1 MTERVHI
8 YKVDESFMR
17 LECSQSIAREVSERF
32 TFEVPGAKF
41 MPSYRSK
48 VWDGKVRLFNSRN
61 YSMYAGLAHNLRSF
75 LENEGYDVTVDDD
88 LISEDGVSLL
98 EIQDFIKD
106 LKLPVEPRDY
116 QIRALALAIRM
127 KRAVLISPT
136 ASGKSMVAYLI
147 SQWFG
152 GKTLIVVPTVSLVI
166 QMVKDFQD
174 YGYIGP
180 IHGIRGGQE
189 KVASDGVTVS
199 TWQSVYEM
207 GEEFFSQ
214 FDTVIGDEAHLFKA
228 KSLIGIMTKMPTTK
242 YRFGMTGTLDG
253 AEVNELVLE
262 GLFGKVERLVK
273 TKDLMDAG
281 HVADLAIKVL
291 VLKHEQALSR
301 EASYQDE
308 IDRIVS
314 SDARN
319 RFIRNL
325 ALSLKGNTLILYSL
339 VEKHGEVLYD
349 MINAK
354 ANGKNISF
362 VHGGTEAEDRDNIR
376 TLAETGDDNIIV
388 ASYGTFSTGINIRNL
403 HNVIFAS
410 PTKSRVRTLQSIG
423 RGLRKGDTKDSC
435 TLFDIAD
442 DMSTK
447 TSRNYTLNHLI
458 ERIKMYN
465 QEGFKYEMHTINL
478 KESTIK

>member
-1 MTERVHI
+1 MTEQVHI
-8 YKVDESFMR
+8 LKIDESTMR
-17 LECSQSIAREVSERF
+17 LQCSGSVAREVSEKY

-48 VWDGKVRLFNSRN
+48 VWDGKVRLFNARN
-61 YSMYAGLAHNLRSF
+61 YTMYAGLAHSVRSF
-75 LENEGYDVTVDDD
+75 LEESGYDVSVDDD
-88 LISEDGVSLL
+88 LISEDEASLV
-98 EIQDFIKD
+98 EIQDFIRD

-127 KRAVLISPT
+127 RRAVFISPT

-152 GKTLIVVPTVSLVI
+152 GRTLIVVPTVSLVI

-174 YGYIGP
+174 YGYIGQ

-189 KVASDGVTVS
+189 KKAVDGVTVS

-214 FDTVIGDEAHLFKA
+214 FDTIIGDEAHLFKA
-228 KSLIGIMTKMPTTK
+228 KSLINIMTKMPSTK

-253 AEVNELVLE
+253 SEVNELVLE
-262 GLFGKVERLVK
+262 GLFGKIERLVK
-273 TKDLMDAG
+273 TKELMDAG
-281 HVADLAIKVL
+281 HVADLNIKVL
-291 VLKHEQALSR
+291 VLKHSTSLSKD
-301 EASYQDE
+301 ASYQDE

-314 SDARN
+314 SEARN
-319 RFIRNL
+319 KFIRNL
-325 ALSLKGNTLILYSL
+325 ALSLKGNTLVLYAL
-339 VEKHGEVLYD
+339 VEKHGEILYQ
-349 MINAK
+349 MMSAK
-354 ANGKNISF
+354 AEEKDKTVSF
-362 VHGGTEAEDRDNIR
+362 VYGGTEAEDRDGIR
-376 TLAETGDDNIIV
+376 TLAESGDNNIII

-423 RGLRKGDTKDSC
+423 RGIRKGDTKDSC

-465 QEGFKYEMHTINL
+465 QEGFKYEMHTIKL
-478 KESTIK
+478 KE

>member
-1 MTERVHI
+1 
-8 YKVDESFMR
+8 
-17 LECSQSIAREVSERF
+17 
-32 TFEVPGAKF
+32 
-41 MPSYRSK
+41 
-48 VWDGKVRLFNSRN
+48 
-61 YSMYAGLAHNLRSF
+61 
-75 LENEGYDVTVDDD
+75 
-88 LISEDGVSLL
+88 
-98 EIQDFIKD
+98 
-106 LKLPVEPRDY
+106 
-116 QIRALALAIRM
+116 
-127 KRAVLISPT
+127 
-136 ASGKSMVAYLI
+136 
-147 SQWFG
+147 
-152 GKTLIVVPTVSLVI
+152 
-166 QMVKDFQD
+166 
-174 YGYIGP
+174 
-180 IHGIRGGQE
+180 
-189 KVASDGVTVS
+189 
-199 TWQSVYEM
+199 M